1 MNNQVIAKTSPDHF
15 ITVEAGHNELTPDL
29 LRKTIADIEQR
40 ILAVPD
46 DQKVALE
53 TRHHFADKVYVRTVF
68 MKAGSLITGKIHRV
82 EHVVIVSQGS
92 ASVVCEERG
101 PQEIKA
107 PTIFI
112 SSPGV
117 KRLLFIH
124 EDMLFS
130 TVHQNPDNLRDLK
143 ELEKQ
148 LTIPDY
154 EIVKQGGQK

>member
-1 MNNQVIAKTSPDHF
+1 MNNQLITKESVNHF
-15 ITVEAGHNELTPDL
+15 VTVEAGNKELTPDL
-29 LRKTIADIEQR
+29 LRKTILDIEQR
-40 ILAVPD
+40 ILNAPEEHRL
-46 DQKVALE
+46 ALE
-53 TRHHFADKVYVRTVF
+53 TSHHFADKVYVRTVF

-82 EHVVIVSQGS
+82 EHVVIISKGS

-107 PTIFI
+107 PMVFI

-124 EDMLFS
+124 EDMIFS
-130 TVHQNPDNLRDLK
+130 TVHQNPDNLRDLN

-148 LTIPDY
+148 LTLPDY
-154 EIVKQGGQK
+154 ELVKQGGQK